1 MIQNPENIILQK
13 VQAGNLSAFRQ
24 LYHVYFQRLYL
35 FSQKFV
41 DAEMAKDVV
50 QDCFYNF
57 WINREKIE
65 ITSSV
70 SAYLFTVVKNRCYKI
85 LNEEH
90 RKHVSEQ
97 NFGLMLKQEEL
108 QFFINSEKSILEFD
122 VKDRIEKVMLH
133 LPKKC
138 SEVFRESRFE
148 GLANKEIASKNNIS
162 VKAVEKQIS
171 KAIKL
176 FKEEFKDIITILL
189 TILIHKI
196 F

>member
-1 MIQNPENIILQK
+1 MNQTSENIIFQK
-13 VQAGNLSAFRQ
+13 IKEGDQIAFRD
-24 LYHVYFQRLYL
+24 LYFKYFQSL
-35 FSQKFV
+35 FVFAQKFV
-41 DAEMAKDVV
+41 DEELAKDFV
-50 QDCFYNF
+50 QDCFLDL
-57 WINREKIE
+57 WKNRNHIE
-65 ITSSV
+65 INTSL
-70 SAYLFTVVKNRCYKI
+70 SAYLFTIIKNKCFKHFKKEQKKLLH
-85 LNEEH
+85 LN
-90 RKHVSEQ
+90 
-97 NFGLMLKQEEL
+97 NFGFLLKEEEL
-108 QFFINSEKSILEFD
+108 QFYINAEKSILEFGI
-122 VKDRIEKVMLH
+122 KDRIEKVIEK

-148 GLANKEIASKNNIS
+148 GLANKEIAAKYNIS